1 MAMYNA
7 KRQGPGRLAMFDE
20 DMHRKVVVR
29 VSRQNDLRKAVE
41 QSLLMTQFQPIV
53 NLVTGRIH
61 GFEAL
66 ARWPTGWPTVSPL
79 DFIPIAEDT
88 GLIGAL
94 GLQVLDNALSALA
107 HWRRSDWVD
116 DDVSISVNVS
126 PRQLDDPAFAGN
138 VRSALVRA
146 GLSGGALRLEITE
159 GTLAQAP
166 ERIRPA
172 LFEVCA
178 SGVSLHLDDFGTG
191 YSSLAALRQ
200 FPVAA
205 LKIDRSFVA
214 SMLEEDH
221 ESDSIVCSIV
231 ALAHSLGLGVI
242 AEGIED
248 AQQLERLRALD
259 CEYGQGYLFS
269 KPLWPDEIDALL
281 THWPNMQALHWSS
294 QRQAN
299 TQPAVV
305 LSSGS
310 GFA

>member
-1 MAMYNA
+1 
-7 KRQGPGRLAMFDE
+7 
-20 DMHRKVVVR
+20 
-29 VSRQNDLRKAVE
+29 
-41 QSLLMTQFQPIV
+41 
-53 NLVTGRIH
+53 
-61 GFEAL
+61 
-66 ARWPTGWPTVSPL
+66 
-79 DFIPIAEDT
+79 
-88 GLIGAL
+88 
-94 GLQVLDNALSALA
+94 LQVLDNALSALA

-248 AQQLERLRALD
+248 PQQLERLRALD

-269 KPLWPDEIDALL
+269 KPLWPGEIDALL